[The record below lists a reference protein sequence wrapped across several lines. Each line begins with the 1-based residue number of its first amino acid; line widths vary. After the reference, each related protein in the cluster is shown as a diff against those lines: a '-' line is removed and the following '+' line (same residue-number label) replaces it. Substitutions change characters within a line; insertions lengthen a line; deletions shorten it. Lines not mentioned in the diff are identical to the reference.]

1 MFFFLFIYKILYKWK
16 NLYYNIYENKRGGYH
31 IMNSPEQE
39 TMLEKDLAETE
50 RRYLLLAESAD
61 KLEAGFETLL
71 ELVSAMPMCVDEYG
85 PNSFAKYASVFELF
99 KRLVS
104 CLEEYECKVSV
115 PAVYTE
121 TFKKLLSC

>member
-31 IMNSPEQE
+31 IMNSPERE

-61 KLEAGFETLL
+61 KFEAGFETLL
-71 ELVSAMPMCVDEYG
+71 ELVSAMCRRIRSE
-85 PNSFAKYASVFELF
+85 FICQICE
-99 KRLVS
+99 RL
-104 CLEEYECKVSV
+104 
-115 PAVYTE
+115 
-121 TFKKLLSC
+121 